1 MMRKVRVG
9 RIKYI
14 NVLPIYYALE
24 NGIIE
29 NDYDFFYGTPSEL
42 NKMASRGEVDVS
54 SVSSIEYARNFSKYL
69 LIPNIA
75 IGSNGSVKSVLLK
88 SKVPLAELDQKRI
101 LVSAQTHTSFA
112 LLKMI
117 LEKRFNVFPKYVV
130 GTVESLLEK
139 EVFSGFLAIGDEA
152 LNLRKH
158 PKFPYTLD
166 LGEAW
171 QRWTGYP
178 FVFGV
183 WIINISSI
191 DIFPNNKINEV
202 CKNLLKSKNWGNERI
217 KFLCEKVIKHKVLTK
232 EELISYFK
240 HLSYDLDE
248 KEKKGLTLFY
258 KFLEELNEIPKAPP
272 LNFYNIF

>member
-1 MMRKVRVG
+1 MRKVRVG

-29 NDYDFFYGTPSEL
+29 NDYEFFYGTPSEL

-69 LIPNIA
+69 LVPNIA
-75 IGSNGSVKSVLLK
+75 IGSNGSVKSVILK
-88 SKVPLAELDQKRI
+88 SKVPPSQLDQKKI

-117 LEKRFNVFPKYVV
+117 LEKKFNVFPEYMV
-130 GTVESLLEK
+130 GNVESLLE
-139 EVFSGFLAIGDEA
+139 EESFSGFLAIGDEA
-152 LNLRKH
+152 LNLRNH
-158 PKFPYTLD
+158 PKFPYILD

-171 QRWTGYP
+171 QKWTGYP

-183 WIINISSI
+183 WIVNISSI
-191 DIFPNNKINEV
+191 DIFSDKINEV
-202 CKNLLKSKNWGNERI
+202 CKNLLKSKDWGNKRI
-217 KFLCEKVIKHKVLTK
+217 RFFCEKIIKHKVLTK
-232 EELISYFK
+232 EELISYFN

-248 KEKKGLTLFY
+248 KEKKGLVLFY
-258 KFLEELNEIPKAPP
+258 KLLEELNEIPKAPP
-272 LNFYNIF
+272 LNFYNLQ

>member
-1 MMRKVRVG
+1 MRKVRVG

-29 NDYDFFYGTPSEL
+29 NDYEFFYGTPSEL

-54 SVSSIEYARNFSKYL
+54 SVSSIEYARNFPKYL
-69 LIPNIA
+69 LVPNIA
-75 IGSNGSVKSVLLK
+75 IGSNGSVKSVILK
-88 SKVPLAELDQKRI
+88 SKVPPSQLDQKKI

-117 LEKRFNVFPKYVV
+117 LEKKFNVFPEYMV
-130 GTVESLLEK
+130 GNVESLLE
-139 EVFSGFLAIGDEA
+139 EESFSGFLAIGDEA
-152 LNLRKH
+152 LNLRNH
-158 PKFPYTLD
+158 PKFPYILD

-171 QRWTGYP
+171 QKWTGYP

-183 WIINISSI
+183 WIVNISSI
-191 DIFPNNKINEV
+191 DIFSDKINEV
-202 CKNLLKSKNWGNERI
+202 CKNLLKSKDWGNKRI
-217 KFLCEKVIKHKVLTK
+217 RFFCEKIIKHKVLTK
-232 EELISYFK
+232 EELISYFN

-248 KEKKGLTLFY
+248 KEKKGLVLFY
-258 KFLEELNEIPKAPP
+258 KLLEELNEIPKAPP
-272 LNFYNIF
+272 LNFYNL